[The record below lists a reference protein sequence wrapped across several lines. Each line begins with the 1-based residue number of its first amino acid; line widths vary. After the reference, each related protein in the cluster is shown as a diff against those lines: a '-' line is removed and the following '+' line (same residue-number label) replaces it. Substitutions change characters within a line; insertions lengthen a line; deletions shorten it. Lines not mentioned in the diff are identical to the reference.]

1 LFEGL
6 TSRVVAACAL
16 CVLLVPWSARAQVA
30 RSGVALVRSDS
41 NDRLLRDATTRLR
54 AELHAAGFEVIDVDR
69 APGDEREEVEGVHG
83 AGSFATVALNR
94 ARSGAFADV
103 WVSDHV
109 TGKTV
114 VRRLEVGDA
123 SNAATVLAIR
133 ALELLRASLLEVAAP
148 PPDNP
153 PAREPPRDVLR
164 WVEPTIEERPTRDLF
179 AGTSLGVSA
188 LGLLGTSGLGLAA
201 GPSVR
206 VQQGLWKPWFA
217 RLVLAGPLVGPE
229 PQRAEGS
236 ALVRQEYG
244 AVDLGVATRTRP
256 FGALAWAGLGVY
268 HLHTVGSA
276 SRPYRATSDDV
287 FALLTHAGAGGFL
300 RLGNRAALTAE
311 LSMILLT
318 PHPVVVIAGKDAGTA
333 GAPSICFALGA
344 LIGL

>member
-1 LFEGL
+1 LFDPL
-6 TSRVVAACAL
+6 TRRVVLA
-16 CVLLVPWSARAQVA
+16 CVLCMLLGPLSARAQMA

-41 NDRLLRDATTRLR
+41 SDRLLRDATTRLR

-114 VRRLEVGDA
+114 VRRLEV
-123 SNAATVLAIR
+123 
-133 ALELLRASLLEVAAP
+133 AAP

-164 WVEPTIEERPTRDLF
+164 WLEPTIEERPTRDLL
-179 AGTSLGVSA
+179 AGTALGVSA
-188 LGLLGTSGLGLAA
+188 VGLLGTSGLGLAA
-201 GPSVR
+201 GPTVR
-206 VQQGLWKPWFA
+206 VQQGLWKPWFG
-217 RLVLAGPLVGPE
+217 RLVLAGPLIGPE

-268 HLHTVGSA
+268 HLHTAGSA
-276 SRPYRATSDDV
+276 SRPYRATTDDV
-287 FALLTHAGAGGFL
+287 FALLTNAGAGGFL
-300 RLGNRAALTAE
+300 RLGSRAALMAE
-311 LSMILLT
+311 LSLIFSM